1 MQAAGDHQVEDE
13 PEFVFEADADALAET
28 AELENSLAG
37 GVGEGRV
44 CGAQKK
50 WADDADTF
58 KGLAEDAAFQ
68 GFDINDDVRE
78 FRHVFSMLVPQ
89 FGAESI
95 VHRPRILVARA
106 AQAEWWFTEA
116 STRGCRNGGKKGR
129 RLAIRTGEDY
139 S

>member
-68 GFDINDDVRE
+68 SFDINDDVRE
-78 FRHVFSMLVPQ
+78 FRHVFSKVVPQ
-89 FGAESI
+89 LGAKSM
-95 VHRPRILVARA
+95 VHRPRILVA
-106 AQAEWWFTEA
+106 
-116 STRGCRNGGKKGR
+116 
-129 RLAIRTGEDY
+129 
-139 S
+139 